1 MLKKISAVLLLLI
14 LVFSVFVYIQK
25 GKMEQKLTALLS
37 ENAVQVDKIDIDF
50 LPRISVKF
58 INVDYV
64 SDENQQLQAQ
74 SLQAELS
81 FWGLLTGDI
90 GLQSFVMQQ
99 GKIFYSNS
107 LSPDMKD
114 IHFLLTPKSTLSVQD
129 LLDWLKS
136 FNAGNMRLPTSELT
150 FSAKTAQNDQIE
162 LKTILAINFNGVQF
176 SHLDGEVLLQNK
188 RLFNQNKFIL
198 HAEQGFVTFMPNNY
212 AITLIHP
219 LFNQVKLNSIEITLE
234 TKNALSISIQL
245 SHVAN
250 NGSLS
255 VKLNEQ
261 QNQYIW
267 QLNGKQLPL
276 EDWLKAFNIAALV
289 TGRADA
295 QIRLLSK
302 EIMPTSGEFYFD
314 VMNGKIK
321 GLNVLALIS
330 RYAPINFDESTKN
343 IDTSFDFAQTKFQ
356 WQPDVIQVDQAKVQ
370 HKYFILQSQG
380 VVDLLQG
387 RCDFQANIALNE
399 QRYQSLALPVR
410 FFGSC
415 QSPEYKVEINRSF
428 RDQLKNFIKEK
439 LK

>member
-25 GKMEQKLTALLS
+25 GKMEQKLTALLQQ
-37 ENAVQVDKIDIDF
+37 NAVQVDRIDIDF
-50 LPRISVKF
+50 LPRISVEF

-90 GLQSFVMQQ
+90 GLQSFVMRQ
-99 GKIFYSNS
+99 GNIFYSHS
-107 LSPDMKD
+107 LSPDIKD
-114 IHFLLTPKSTLSVQD
+114 IHFVLTPKSTLSVQD

-136 FNAGNMRLPTSELT
+136 FNTGNMRLPTSELT

-162 LKTILAINFNGVQF
+162 LKTTFAINFDGIQF
-176 SHLDGEVLLQNK
+176 SHLDSQILLQSK
-188 RLFNQNKFIL
+188 RLFNQNKFTL
-198 HAEQGFVTFMPNNY
+198 HVEQGFLTFMPNHY
-212 AITLIHP
+212 AVTLVHP
-219 LFNQVKLNSIEITLE
+219 LFNQVKLNSIEVALE
-234 TKNALSISIQL
+234 TQNALSISLQL
-245 SHVAN
+245 SHFADD
-250 NGSLS
+250 GSLS

-267 QLNGKQLPL
+267 LINGKQLPL

-295 QIRLLSK
+295 QIRLLSE

-314 VMNGKIK
+314 VMDGKIK

-330 RYAPINFDESTKN
+330 QYAPINFDETTKN
-343 IDTSFDFAQTKFQ
+343 MDTSFDIAQAKFQ
-356 WQPDVIQVDQAKVQ
+356 WQPDLIRVEQAKVE

-380 VVDLLQG
+380 VVDLTQN
-387 RCDFQANIALNE
+387 RCDFRANIAVND
-399 QRYQSLALPVR
+399 QRYQALALPVR